1 MYNTVVRVVVIIW
14 THFCLLPQTKENPT
28 FKDNDF
34 TKDNAKLR
42 IGDDVKKDLLQ
53 RVKDDVEVSLFV
65 VKTVRAIKHA
75 LHQTKHDYM
84 NMLYAY
90 ASFLMLTHCFQ
101 HNFSTRC

>member
-1 MYNTVVRVVVIIW
+1 MCGIDVQYCTVVLNLTR
-14 THFCLLPQTKENPT
+14 FCLFQTKENPT

-65 VKTVRAIKHA
+65 IKIVNIMIE
-75 LHQTKHDYM
+75 L
-84 NMLYAY
+84 
-90 ASFLMLTHCFQ
+90 
-101 HNFSTRC
+101 